1 MAALE
6 AEVAAQLALKALISK
21 AGLEPP
27 RLHSVRRLLA
37 YVAEVLGGSIDDSV
51 REFTRLKRKELII
64 LERAR
69 EAGQYGL
76 VPVDREE
83 AQIAVGIAVEVVRL
97 VEKLWKMD

>member
-1 MAALE
+1 MYDVAALE

-51 REFTRLKRKELII
+51 RGFTRLKRKELII

-69 EAGQYGL
+69 EAGAEIIEGDAST
-76 VPVDREE
+76 VAEE
-83 AQIAVGIAVEVVRL
+83 IIRIL
-97 VEKLWKMD
+97 TEKGVTV